1 MSRTPPKFLPQAIR
15 LLAMLPLPVVHA
27 LGWMLGWV
35 QYFASWE
42 SAALMRDNLI
52 QSKVCIDPADLRKTL
67 RRNIGESG
75 KALLETFAIWQR
87 DEATLLSWVKAL
99 VDWEAVEAARAEGKG
114 IIFLT
119 PHLGCYEI
127 TPIFYAA
134 RFPITVLYRAPKKK
148 WLLPL
153 MQSGRARGQVKL
165 ATANTHGVR
174 ELLRALRQNQAIG
187 ILPDQIPAK
196 GEGEWAPFFGRPAY
210 TMTLVSRL
218 AEKTGAPVIMVF
230 AERLP
235 WGSGFRLHFRRLPA
249 GSIDTAAGLN
259 SAIEAQVRQCP
270 AQYLWSYHRYKVR
283 RRAKP
288 LQDFAAGAEDAGDA
302 Q

>member
-1 MSRTPPKFLPQAIR
+1 METILTKTLVFLMRMTAW
-15 LLAMLPLPVVHA
+15 LPLPVVHGVGWG
-27 LGWMLGWV
+27 LGWLRYWGSP
-35 QYFASWE
+35 QDARLLRENLE
-42 SAALMRDNLI
+42 SSGICKD
-52 QSKVCIDPADLRKTL
+52 KHGLRKTL

-87 DEATLLSWVKAL
+87 DETTLLSWVKAL
-99 VDWEAVEAARAEGKG
+99 VNWEEVENAQAEGKG
-114 IIFLT
+114 ILFLT

-153 MQSGRARGQVKL
+153 MQSGRGRSQVKL
-165 ATANTHGVR
+165 AMANTHGVR
-174 ELLRALRQNQAIG
+174 ELLRALRHNQAIG

-230 AERLP
+230 GERLP
-235 WGSGFRLHFRRLPA
+235 WGRGFRLHFKRLPNA
-249 GSIDTAAGLN
+249 SLSTAAGLN
-259 SAIEAQVRQCP
+259 AAIEAQVAECP
-270 AQYLWSYHRYKVR
+270 SQYLWSYHRYKVR

-288 LQDFAAGAEDAGDA
+288 LDGYATPEDETGDA

>member
-1 MSRTPPKFLPQAIR
+1 MKTELTRTLLLLIR
-15 LLAMLPLPVVHA
+15 LIAPLPLPVVHA
-27 LGWMLGWV
+27 LGWLVGWIR
-35 QYFASWE
+35 YLAAPDG
-42 SAALMRDNLI
+42 AALLRENLA
-52 QSKVCIDPADLRKTL
+52 QSQVCGDPATLRKTL

-235 WGSGFRLHFRRLPA
+235 WGRGFRLHFRRLPA